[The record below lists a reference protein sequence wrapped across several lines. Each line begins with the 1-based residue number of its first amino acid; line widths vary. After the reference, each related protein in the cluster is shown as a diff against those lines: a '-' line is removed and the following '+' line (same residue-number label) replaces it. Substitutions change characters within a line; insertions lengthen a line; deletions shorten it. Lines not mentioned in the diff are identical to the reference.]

1 MGAARASDSEASLE
15 RVVISRLATV
25 VVRHHG
31 QELGRCRSA
40 SSEMSS
46 VGPRTR
52 RRSAPA
58 SVGVGRRAASAG
70 VHARPLSPSSLVLH
84 RLLHVLLV
92 PSHTPPVG
100 AIGFDGA
107 VSRAGGATDRP
118 PVRRSG
124 GGAAETVARCSVS
137 QSLSV
142 SYFTVLPRAHPST
155 GSQSRGRSAVVS
167 AAPVQ
172 PQVPST
178 NRVLAPP
185 GARGL
190 LNDCGAS
197 RRGREVIVLSPS
209 EQGVPCRFLPCTAGA
224 GLC

>member
-155 GSQSRGRSAVVS
+155 GDPTGSQFKATGTLDSSPHEASTTPSHGSRPRGSRCNLE
-167 AAPVQ
+167 PV
-172 PQVPST
+172 
-178 NRVLAPP
+178 
-185 GARGL
+185 
-190 LNDCGAS
+190 
-197 RRGREVIVLSPS
+197 
-209 EQGVPCRFLPCTAGA
+209 
-224 GLC
+224 